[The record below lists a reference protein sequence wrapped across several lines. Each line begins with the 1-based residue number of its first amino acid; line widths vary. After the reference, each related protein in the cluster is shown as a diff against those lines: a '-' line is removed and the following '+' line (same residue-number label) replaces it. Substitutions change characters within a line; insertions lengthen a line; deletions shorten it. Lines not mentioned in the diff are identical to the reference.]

1 MSVARHT
8 PAAPTA
14 NVRRTKGVDWSLV
27 GTHAALIA
35 LLAVMLFPVY
45 VMLKTSFT
53 PFDRILTTPAT
64 WLPEPF
70 TLGNYVEVF
79 VGRYQF
85 GTAYLN
91 SIILSVSTAAAAIF
105 FGFLGAYALSRFTF
119 GLRAPLLFIA
129 LATQM
134 FSPVI
139 MIVSL
144 YQIMQGYGLLNT
156 YLAVILA
163 QSALAVPIALWLLH
177 GYLGGI
183 PTDLEEAAMIDGCS
197 RLSSLRHIILP
208 LAAPGI
214 AMAGIYAF
222 IWSWNQLI
230 FPLVFLNSESLFPIP
245 LALTRFAGQNVVFWN
260 LMMAAGV
267 LATIPI
273 ALLFSAVQGVFVRG
287 ITAGAVK
294 G

>member
-1 MSVARHT
+1 MARAERVTRPRAASGRWLRLVA
-8 PAAPTA
+8 
-14 NVRRTKGVDWSLV
+14 
-27 GTHAALIA
+27 THVALIA
-35 LLAVMLFPVY
+35 LVVVMLFPVY

-53 PFDRILTTPAT
+53 PFDRILRTPAT

-70 TLGNYVEVF
+70 TFGNYVEVF
-79 VGRYQF
+79 TGQYRF
-85 GTAYLN
+85 GQAYVN
-91 SIILSVSTAAAAIF
+91 SVLLSLSTATLAIV
-105 FGFLGAYALSRFTF
+105 FGFLGAYALARFRF
-119 GLRAPLLFIA
+119 RLRAPLLFVA

-139 MIVSL
+139 LIVSL

-156 YLAVILA
+156 HLAVVLA

-177 GYLGGI
+177 GYLLGI
-183 PTDLEEAAMIDGCS
+183 PDELEEAAMTEGCS
-197 RLSSLRHIILP
+197 RLGTIRHVVLP
-208 LAAPGI
+208 LAAPGV
-214 AMAGIYAF
+214 AMAGIYTF

-230 FPLVFLNSESLFPIP
+230 FPLVFLNDSSLFPIP

-260 LMMAAGV
+260 LMMAGGV
-267 LATIPI
+267 LATVPV
-273 ALLFSAVQGVFVRG
+273 ALLFSFVQGVFVRG